1 MCSCRNPDIKDG
13 VNITHLLRCSQRKQV
28 ATSPLVSPQNDV
40 CGTTAEIPYW
50 WSVTTHIWVVLLI
63 GCAAREICNQKHYPD
78 LDSDVSSEWNFCA
91 RSSDVISQGNSSVV
105 AKYRLFSWAGSV
117 LASHTGVFR
126 GARLSSLPTNACS
139 TENNISFPLF
149 YLHGKWPAINSREMK
164 CWQAKHD

>member
-78 LDSDVSSEWNFCA
+78 LVSDVSSEWNFCA

-105 AKYRLFSWAGSV
+105 AKYRLFSWAGCV
-117 LASHTGVFR
+117 RA
-126 GARLSSLPTNACS
+126 LSEMLSLPDSPCAPYLGKS
-139 TENNISFPLF
+139 RRRPYLVNILHILF
-149 YLHGKWPAINSREMK
+149 VKWFT
-164 CWQAKHD
+164 